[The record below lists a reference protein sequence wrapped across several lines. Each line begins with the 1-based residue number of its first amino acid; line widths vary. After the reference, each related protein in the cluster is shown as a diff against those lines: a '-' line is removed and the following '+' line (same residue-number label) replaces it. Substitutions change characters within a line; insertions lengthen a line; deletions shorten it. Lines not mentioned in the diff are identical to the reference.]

1 MEGGAILAAQDIQM
15 LVKSQTINE
24 SSCKSTQITVLTLS
38 HNISFFKYHKYIPIF
53 SLYFDAIISYIP
65 IFLEA

>member
-38 HNISFFKYHKYIPIF
+38 HNILFFKYQIH
-53 SLYFDAIISYIP
+53 SYIFP
-65 IFLEA
+65 VF